1 MHGNCGQMCME
12 IKDRGAWEL
21 RTDIHVNDGQMCMVI
36 KDIVCMGIMENMCSG
51 TKNRCAW

>member
-1 MHGNCGQMCME
+1 MCME